1 MLNYFKAYLDHIVEP
16 VCAGAALGAVCGGV
30 AGVVGLYQ
38 MCSGNDGTMSLDLCS
53 SLEPEII
60 PSSERASAI
69 AGSVAGS
76 VIGFAA
82 GAIVYPIVTGFAN
95 WCKRDIQRNNL
106 LRAEREADELNV
118 VRVQQP

>member
-1 MLNYFKAYLDHIVEP
+1 MLNYFKAYLDHIAEP

-53 SLEPEII
+53 SMEPQII
-60 PSSERASAI
+60 PSSERSAAV
-69 AGSVAGS
+69 AGAVAGS
-76 VIGFAA
+76 VIGFVA
-82 GAIVYPIVTGFAN
+82 GAIVYPIYTGFAN

-106 LRAEREADELNV
+106 LRVEQEGNELNV
-118 VRVQQP
+118 VRVQSP